1 MFLQWRMIA
10 KVLGI
15 ITMIFGLSLWL
26 PLGVA
31 WLYQDGEALHF
42 FWSSLFMT
50 TLGLL
55 LWLPNARHQAHLQR
69 RDGFL
74 IVSLIWCLLSGLA
87 SLPLLWIDFGV
98 QELSFWQRLFEAT
111 SGLTTTGATV
121 IVGLD
126 DLPKSILW
134 YRQQLQ
140 WLGGMGIVVLAVAI
154 LPILRIGGMQLMR
167 AEMSKTVKD
176 VHLTPRISEAAQSLW
191 FIYFGLTLACALAYK
206 LAGMTWFDAIAHAF
220 STVSTAG
227 FSTHDASLGH
237 FNNHWIYAIASFFM
251 LLGALN
257 FTLHFQFLR
266 QRRLSVYSQ
275 NSETLGYLLLIAI
288 LILLISLA
296 ILPHFTHNFW
306 QALSHGSVQTI
317 SFLTTSGF
325 TTDSYWLWPIF
336 VPVLLIFI
344 SFIGGCSG
352 STSGGIKFVR
362 VLLLVKQGLNEMRL
376 LVHPNA
382 RNAIKMNQQIID
394 PQALGAVWGF
404 FAAYVLIFFI
414 FMLLLMALGLDQVT
428 AFSAVA
434 ATLNNLGP
442 GLGEAAGTFQFLND
456 WHIGILSL
464 AMIMGRLEL
473 FTLLILFSPYFW
485 KA

>member
-10 KVLGI
+10 KVLGV

-26 PLGVA
+26 PLGIA
-31 WLYQDGEALHF
+31 WLYHDGEALHF
-42 FWSSLFMT
+42 FWSSLFIIA
-50 TLGLL
+50 LGLL
-55 LWLPNARHQAHLQR
+55 LWLPNARHQAALQR

-87 SLPLLWIDFGV
+87 SLPLLWV
-98 QELSFWQRLFEAT
+98 ESLSLTFWQRLFEAT

-121 IVGLD
+121 IVGLEE
-126 DLPKSILW
+126 LPKSILW

-191 FIYFGLTLACALAYK
+191 FIYVGLTAACALAYK

-227 FSTHDASLGH
+227 FSTYDNSLGE
-237 FNNHWIYAIASFFM
+237 FNNYLIYTIASFFM

-266 QRRLSVYSQ
+266 QHHFSVYTQ
-275 NSETLGYLLLIAI
+275 NSETVGYLLLITAVSA
-288 LILLISLA
+288 LIVLA
-296 ILPHFTHNFW
+296 IFPHFDGSFW
-306 QALSHGSVQTI
+306 PALSHSTLQTI

-325 TTDSYWLWPIF
+325 TTDSYWLWPAF

-352 STSGGIKFVR
+352 STAGGIKFVR
-362 VLLLVKQGLNEMRL
+362 VLILLKQGLNEMRL

-382 RNAIKMNQQIID
+382 RSAIKMNQQIID

-404 FAAYVLIFFI
+404 FAAYVLIFLI

-442 GLGEAAGTFQFLND
+442 GLGEVAGNFQLLND

>member
-10 KVLGI
+10 KVLGV
-15 ITMIFGLSLWL
+15 ITVIFGLTLL
-26 PLGVA
+26 IPLIIA
-31 WLYQDGEALHF
+31 LLHQDGEALHF
-42 FWSSLFMT
+42 FASSVFIVA
-50 TLGLL
+50 LGLL
-55 LWLPNARHQAHLQR
+55 LWLPNYRQQAPLQR

-74 IVSLIWCLLSGLA
+74 IVSLLWCLLSGLA
-87 SLPLLWIDFGV
+87 SLPLLWVDSLS
-98 QELSFWQRLFEAT
+98 LSFWQRLFEAT

-121 IVGLD
+121 IVGLEY
-126 DLPKSILW
+126 LPKSILW

-154 LPILRIGGMQLMR
+154 LPILRIGGMQLIR
-167 AEMSKTVKD
+167 AEMSKTLKD

-191 FIYFGLTLACALAYK
+191 FIYVGLTLACALAYW
-206 LAGMTWFDAIAHAF
+206 LAGMNWFDAITHAF

-227 FSTHDASLGH
+227 FSTYDASLGH

-257 FTLHFQFLR
+257 FTLHFQFVR
-266 QRRLSVYSQ
+266 QRHFSVYTQ
-275 NSETLGYLLLIAI
+275 NSETVGYLLLLII
-288 LILLISLA
+288 LIVLISLA
-296 ILPHFTHNFW
+296 ILPHFDYHFGK
-306 QALSHGSVQTI
+306 ALAHGSLQTI

-325 TTDSYWLWPIF
+325 STDNYWLWPTF
-336 VPVLLIFI
+336 VPVLLIFL

-352 STSGGIKFVR
+352 STAGGIKFVR
-362 VLLLVKQGLNEMRL
+362 VLFLVKQGLNEMRL

-382 RNAIKMNQQIID
+382 RNAIKLNQQIID
-394 PQALGAVWGF
+394 TQALGAVWGF
-404 FAAYVLIFFI
+404 FAAYILIFLI

-442 GLGEAAGTFQFLND
+442 GLGEVAGNFQLLND